1 MIPNR
6 VIYSSFSRR
15 SRAEARRSVR
25 SLHAVTQER
34 DHRGLDKG
42 ITVEVV
48 RFQTCL
54 KVEPMRFAD
63 DWKWGVNGR
72 EDSKMTPSFLLR
84 AKQDMEVPFTKIW
97 NTLRGDQE
105 FDF

>member
-6 VIYSSFSRR
+6 VMYSSFSRR

-25 SLHAVTQER
+25 SLHAITQER
-34 DHRGLDKG
+34 DHSGLDQG

-54 KVEPMRFAD
+54 KVEPMRFA
-63 DWKWGVNGR
+63 
-72 EDSKMTPSFLLR
+72 EDL
-84 AKQDMEVPFTKIW
+84 EVGCEW
-97 NTLRGDQE
+97 
-105 FDF
+105 